1 VSKRNA
7 DLVKYAKGMFLITDT
22 STLYSIGSW
31 AEKEARKRLDERGE
45 WRYKPAASS

>member
-1 VSKRNA
+1 VSQTNN
-7 DLVKYAKGMFLITDT
+7 DLVEYAKEMFLITDT